1 MTSLGSEGNKEV
13 EPGLSRSL
21 GKDLVRPNPFLTSWR
36 ALGRLLL
43 SPILSLCPSTW
54 CSASPPLAH
63 WWSWT
68 GTSEPMSQNPKTKQ
82 PSNQNTK
89 TKQRDHFGCCWFDLF
104 CHSNEKLRNVPYA
117 GMASQSPR
125 RWDLN
130 HRGWNWQRQ
139 IPFWR
144 MLVEEENQC
153 GTSRVVRTQ
162 EI

>member
-21 GKDLVRPNPFLTSWR
+21 GKDLVRPNPFLTSWQ

-89 TKQRDHFGCCWFDLF
+89 IKQRDHFGCLLVWLIL
-104 CHSNEKLRNVPYA
+104 SQQRKTEKCVICRDGFPKPTKMRFKSSRLKLA
-117 GMASQSPR
+117 ETDSFLAHASGR
-125 RWDLN
+125 RKPMWY
-130 HRGWNWQRQ
+130 
-139 IPFWR
+139 F
-144 MLVEEENQC
+144 
-153 GTSRVVRTQ
+153 
-162 EI
+162 